1 MKINLGTIFFF
12 FLLFFYEIAFAKEG
26 MPQLNPEFWL
36 SQIVWLTIVFA
47 LLYFLIQRFF
57 SPKLFALIDKRTNFI
72 KSLLEE
78 AEVCKNQI
86 QKLEDEYNQI
96 ITEAKIES
104 KKISAKLKSD
114 LNDKISIKRKEFE
127 NFVNSQ
133 TLKTEEEVNNFK
145 KKALEN
151 IQNIAGDFSKEL
163 IEKITGT
170 VPNNSSLN
178 AVITEISNKEKK
190 SQYV

>member
-1 MKINLGTIFFF
+1 VKINLGTIV
-12 FLLFFYEIAFAKEG
+12 FLLFFQEIAFAKEG

-47 LLYFLIQRFF
+47 LLYFLIQKFF
-57 SPKLFALIDKRTNFI
+57 SPKLFALIDTRTNFI

-86 QKLEDEYNQI
+86 QKLEDEYNLI

-127 NFVNSQ
+127 NFLNSE
-133 TLKTEEEVNNFK
+133 TLKAEEEVNNFK

-170 VPNNSSLN
+170 APNNSSLN
-178 AVITEISNKEKK
+178 AVIMEISNKEKK

>member
-1 MKINLGTIFFF
+1 VKINLGTIFF
-12 FLLFFYEIAFAKEG
+12 LLFFHEIAFAKEG

-47 LLYFLIQRFF
+47 LLYFLIQKFF
-57 SPKLFALIDKRTNFI
+57 SPKLFELIDTRTNFI

-86 QKLEDEYNQI
+86 QKLEDEYNLI

-127 NFVNSQ
+127 NFLNSE
-133 TLKTEEEVNNFK
+133 TLKAEEEVNNFK

-151 IQNIAGDFSKEL
+151 IQSIAGDFSKEL

-170 VPNNSSLN
+170 APNNSSLN
-178 AVITEISNKEKK
+178 AVIMEISNKEKK

>member
-1 MKINLGTIFFF
+1 MKINLGTIV
-12 FLLFFYEIAFAKEG
+12 FLLFFHEIAFAKEG
-26 MPQLNPEFWL
+26 MPQLNPKFWL

-47 LLYFLIQRFF
+47 LLYFLIQKFF
-57 SPKLFALIDKRTNFI
+57 SPKLFALIDTRTNFI

-86 QKLEDEYNQI
+86 QKLEDEYNLI

-127 NFVNSQ
+127 NFLNSE
-133 TLKTEEEVNNFK
+133 TLKAEEEVNNFK

-151 IQNIAGDFSKEL
+151 IQSIAGDFSKEL

-170 VPNNSSLN
+170 APNNSSLN
-178 AVITEISNKEKK
+178 AVIMEISNKEKK

>member
-1 MKINLGTIFFF
+1 MKINLGTIV
-12 FLLFFYEIAFAKEG
+12 FLLFFHEIAFAKEG
-26 MPQLNPEFWL
+26 MPQLNPKFWL
-36 SQIVWLTIVFA
+36 SQIVWITIVFA
-47 LLYFLIQRFF
+47 LLYFLIQKFF
-57 SPKLFALIDKRTNFI
+57 SPKLFALIDTRTNFI

-86 QKLEDEYNQI
+86 QKLEDEYNLI

-127 NFVNSQ
+127 NFLNSE
-133 TLKTEEEVNNFK
+133 TLKAEEEVNNFK

-170 VPNNSSLN
+170 APNNSSLN
-178 AVITEISNKEKK
+178 AVIMEISNKEKK

>member
-1 MKINLGTIFFF
+1 MKINLGTIV
-12 FLLFFYEIAFAKEG
+12 FLLFFHEIAFAKEG

-36 SQIVWLTIVFA
+36 SQIVWLTIVFE
-47 LLYFLIQRFF
+47 LLYFLIQKFF
-57 SPKLFALIDKRTNFI
+57 SPKLFALIDTRTNFI

-86 QKLEDEYNQI
+86 QKLEDEYNLI

-127 NFVNSQ
+127 NFLNSE
-133 TLKTEEEVNNFK
+133 TLKAEEEVNNFK

-151 IQNIAGDFSKEL
+151 IQSIAGDFSKEL

-170 VPNNSSLN
+170 APNNSSLN
-178 AVITEISNKEKK
+178 AVIMEISNKEKK

>member
-1 MKINLGTIFFF
+1 MKINLGTIFF
-12 FLLFFYEIAFAKEG
+12 LLFFHEIAFAKEG

-47 LLYFLIQRFF
+47 LLYFLIQKFF
-57 SPKLFALIDKRTNFI
+57 SPKLFALIDTRTNFI

-86 QKLEDEYNQI
+86 QKLEDEYNLI

-127 NFVNSQ
+127 NFLNSE
-133 TLKTEEEVNNFK
+133 TLKAEEEVNNFK

-151 IQNIAGDFSKEL
+151 IQSIAGDFSKEL

-170 VPNNSSLN
+170 APNNSSLN
-178 AVITEISNKEKK
+178 AVIMEISNKEKK

>member
-1 MKINLGTIFFF
+1 MKINLGTIV
-12 FLLFFYEIAFAKEG
+12 FLLFFREIAFAKEG

-47 LLYFLIQRFF
+47 LLYFLIQKFF
-57 SPKLFALIDKRTNFI
+57 SPKLFALIDTRTNFI

-86 QKLEDEYNQI
+86 QKLEDEYNLI

-127 NFVNSQ
+127 KFLNSE
-133 TLKTEEEVNNFK
+133 TLKAEEEVNNFK

-170 VPNNSSLN
+170 APNNSSLN
-178 AVITEISNKEKK
+178 AVIMEISNKEKK

>member
-1 MKINLGTIFFF
+1 MKINLGTIV
-12 FLLFFYEIAFAKEG
+12 FLLFFQEIAFAKEG

-47 LLYFLIQRFF
+47 LLYFLIQKFF
-57 SPKLFALIDKRTNFI
+57 SPKLFALIDTRTNFI

-78 AEVCKNQI
+78 AEICKNQI
-86 QKLEDEYNQI
+86 QKLEDEYNLI

-127 NFVNSQ
+127 NFLNSE
-133 TLKTEEEVNNFK
+133 TLKAEEEVNNFK

-170 VPNNSSLN
+170 APNNSSLN
-178 AVITEISNKEKK
+178 AVIMEISNKEKK

>member
-1 MKINLGTIFFF
+1 MKINLGTIV
-12 FLLFFYEIAFAKEG
+12 FLLFFHEIAFAKEG

-47 LLYFLIQRFF
+47 LLYFLIQKFF
-57 SPKLFALIDKRTNFI
+57 SPKLFALIDKRNNFI

-86 QKLEDEYNQI
+86 QKLEDEYNLI

-127 NFVNSQ
+127 NFLNSE
-133 TLKTEEEVNNFK
+133 TLKAEEEVNNFK

-151 IQNIAGDFSKEL
+151 IQSIAGDFSKEL

-170 VPNNSSLN
+170 APNNSSLN
-178 AVITEISNKEKK
+178 AVIMEISNKEKK

>member
-1 MKINLGTIFFF
+1 VKINLGTIV
-12 FLLFFYEIAFAKEG
+12 FLLFFHEIAFAKEG

-47 LLYFLIQRFF
+47 LLYFLIQKFF
-57 SPKLFALIDKRTNFI
+57 SPKLFALIDTRTNFI

-86 QKLEDEYNQI
+86 QKLEDEYNLI

-127 NFVNSQ
+127 NFLNSE
-133 TLKTEEEVNNFK
+133 TLKAEEEVNNFK

-151 IQNIAGDFSKEL
+151 IQSIAGDFSKEL

-170 VPNNSSLN
+170 APNNSSLN
-178 AVITEISNKEKK
+178 AVILEISNKEKK

>member
-1 MKINLGTIFFF
+1 MKINLGTIV
-12 FLLFFYEIAFAKEG
+12 FLLFFHEIAFAKEG

-47 LLYFLIQRFF
+47 LLYFLIQKFF

-86 QKLEDEYNQI
+86 QKLEDEYNLI

-127 NFVNSQ
+127 NFLNSE
-133 TLKTEEEVNNFK
+133 TLKAEEEVNNFK

-151 IQNIAGDFSKEL
+151 IQSIAGDFSKEL

-170 VPNNSSLN
+170 APNNSSLN
-178 AVITEISNKEKK
+178 AVIMEISNKEKK

>member
-1 MKINLGTIFFF
+1 MKINLGTIV
-12 FLLFFYEIAFAKEG
+12 FLLFFHEIAFAKEG

-47 LLYFLIQRFF
+47 LLYFLIQKFF

-86 QKLEDEYNQI
+86 QKLEDEYNLI

-127 NFVNSQ
+127 NFLNSE
-133 TLKTEEEVNNFK
+133 TLKAEEEVNNFK

-170 VPNNSSLN
+170 APNNSSLN
-178 AVITEISNKEKK
+178 AVIIEISNKEKK

>member
-1 MKINLGTIFFF
+1 MKINLSTIV
-12 FLLFFYEIAFAKEG
+12 FLLFFHEIAFAKEG

-47 LLYFLIQRFF
+47 LLYFLIQKFF
-57 SPKLFALIDKRTNFI
+57 SPKLFALIDTRTNFI

-86 QKLEDEYNQI
+86 QKLEDEYNLI

-127 NFVNSQ
+127 NFLNSE
-133 TLKTEEEVNNFK
+133 TLKAEEEVNNFK

-170 VPNNSSLN
+170 APNNSSLN
-178 AVITEISNKEKK
+178 AVIMEISNKEKK

>member
-1 MKINLGTIFFF
+1 MKINLGTIV
-12 FLLFFYEIAFAKEG
+12 FLLFFHEIAFAKEG

-36 SQIVWLTIVFA
+36 SQIVWLSIVFA
-47 LLYFLIQRFF
+47 LLYFLIQKFF
-57 SPKLFALIDKRTNFI
+57 SPKLFALIDTRTNFI

-86 QKLEDEYNQI
+86 QKLEDEYNLI

-127 NFVNSQ
+127 NFLNSE
-133 TLKTEEEVNNFK
+133 TLKAEEEVNNFK

-170 VPNNSSLN
+170 APNNSSLN
-178 AVITEISNKEKK
+178 AVIMEISNKEKK

>member
-1 MKINLGTIFFF
+1 MLKKNLGTLV
-12 FLLFFYEIAFAKEG
+12 FLLFFQEIAYANEG

-36 SQIVWLTIVFA
+36 SQIVWLTIIFV
-47 LLYFLIQRFF
+47 LLYFLIQKFF
-57 SPKLFALIDKRTNFI
+57 SPKLFALIDARTNFI

-78 AEVCKNQI
+78 AEICKNQI
-86 QKLEDEYNQI
+86 QKLEDEYNLI
-96 ITEAKIES
+96 ITDAKNKS
-104 KKISAKLKSD
+104 KKISAKLKND

-127 NFVNSQ
+127 NFLNSEIV
-133 TLKTEEEVNNFK
+133 KAEEEINNSK
-145 KKALEN
+145 KKTLEN

-170 VPNNSSLN
+170 APNSSSLN
-178 AVITEISNKEKK
+178 TIIMEISNKEKK

>member
-1 MKINLGTIFFF
+1 VKINLGTIV
-12 FLLFFYEIAFAKEG
+12 FLLFFHEIAFAKEG

-47 LLYFLIQRFF
+47 LLYFLIQKFF
-57 SPKLFALIDKRTNFI
+57 SPKLFALIDTRTNFI

-86 QKLEDEYNQI
+86 QKLEDEYNLI

-127 NFVNSQ
+127 NFLNSE
-133 TLKTEEEVNNFK
+133 TLKAEEEVNNFK

-151 IQNIAGDFSKEL
+151 IQNIAGYFSKEL

-170 VPNNSSLN
+170 APNNSSLN
-178 AVITEISNKEKK
+178 AVIMEISNKEKK

>member
-1 MKINLGTIFFF
+1 MKINLGTIV
-12 FLLFFYEIAFAKEG
+12 FLLFFQEIAFAKEG

-47 LLYFLIQRFF
+47 LLYFLIQKFF
-57 SPKLFALIDKRTNFI
+57 SPKLFALIDTRTNFI

-78 AEVCKNQI
+78 AEDCKNQI
-86 QKLEDEYNQI
+86 QKLEDEYNLI

-114 LNDKISIKRKEFE
+114 LNDKITIKRKEFE
-127 NFVNSQ
+127 NFLNSE
-133 TLKTEEEVNNFK
+133 TLKAEEEVNNFK

-170 VPNNSSLN
+170 APNNSSLN
-178 AVITEISNKEKK
+178 AVIMEISNKEKK

>member
-1 MKINLGTIFFF
+1 MKINLGTIV
-12 FLLFFYEIAFAKEG
+12 FLLFFHEIAFAKEG

-47 LLYFLIQRFF
+47 LLYFLIQKFF
-57 SPKLFALIDKRTNFI
+57 SPKLFALIDTRTNFI

-86 QKLEDEYNQI
+86 QKLEDEYNLI

-127 NFVNSQ
+127 NFLNSE
-133 TLKTEEEVNNFK
+133 TLKAEEEVNNFK

-170 VPNNSSLN
+170 APNNSSLN
-178 AVITEISNKEKK
+178 EIIMEISNKEKK

>member
-1 MKINLGTIFFF
+1 VKINLGTLV
-12 FLLFFYEIAFAKEG
+12 FLLFFHEIAFAKEG
-26 MPQLNPEFWL
+26 MPQLNPKFWL

-47 LLYFLIQRFF
+47 LLYFLIQKFF
-57 SPKLFALIDKRTNFI
+57 SPKLFALIDTRTNFI

-86 QKLEDEYNQI
+86 QKLEDEYNLI

-127 NFVNSQ
+127 NFLNSE
-133 TLKTEEEVNNFK
+133 TLKAEEEVNNFK

-151 IQNIAGDFSKEL
+151 IQSIAGDFSKEL

-170 VPNNSSLN
+170 APNNSSLN
-178 AVITEISNKEKK
+178 AVIMEISNKEKK

>member
-1 MKINLGTIFFF
+1 MKINLGTIV
-12 FLLFFYEIAFAKEG
+12 FLLFFHEIAFAKEG

-47 LLYFLIQRFF
+47 LLYFLIQKFF
-57 SPKLFALIDKRTNFI
+57 SPKLFALIDTRTNFI

-86 QKLEDEYNQI
+86 QKLEDEYNLI

-127 NFVNSQ
+127 NFLNSE
-133 TLKTEEEVNNFK
+133 TLKAEEEVNNFK

-170 VPNNSSLN
+170 APNNSSLN
-178 AVITEISNKEKK
+178 AVIIEISNKEKK

>member
-1 MKINLGTIFFF
+1 MKINLGTIV
-12 FLLFFYEIAFAKEG
+12 FLLFFHEIAFSKEG

-47 LLYFLIQRFF
+47 LLYFLIQKFF
-57 SPKLFALIDKRTNFI
+57 SPKLFALIDTRTNFI

-86 QKLEDEYNQI
+86 QKLEDEYNLI

-127 NFVNSQ
+127 NFLNSE
-133 TLKTEEEVNNFK
+133 TLKAEEEVNNFK

-170 VPNNSSLN
+170 APNNSSLN
-178 AVITEISNKEKK
+178 AVIMEISNKEKK

>member
-1 MKINLGTIFFF
+1 MKINLGTIV
-12 FLLFFYEIAFAKEG
+12 FLLFFHEIAIAKEG

-47 LLYFLIQRFF
+47 LLYFLIQKFF

-86 QKLEDEYNQI
+86 QKLEDEYNLI

-127 NFVNSQ
+127 NFLNSE
-133 TLKTEEEVNNFK
+133 TLKAEEEVNNFK

-170 VPNNSSLN
+170 APNNSSLN
-178 AVITEISNKEKK
+178 AVIMEISNKEKK

>member
-1 MKINLGTIFFF
+1 MKINLGTIV
-12 FLLFFYEIAFAKEG
+12 FLLFFQKIAFAKEG

-47 LLYFLIQRFF
+47 LLYFLIQKFF
-57 SPKLFALIDKRTNFI
+57 SPKLFALIDTRTNFI

-86 QKLEDEYNQI
+86 QKLEDEYNLI

-127 NFVNSQ
+127 NFLNSE
-133 TLKTEEEVNNFK
+133 TLKAEEEVNNFK

-170 VPNNSSLN
+170 APNNSSLN
-178 AVITEISNKEKK
+178 AVIMEISNKEKK

>member
-1 MKINLGTIFFF
+1 MKINLGTIV
-12 FLLFFYEIAFAKEG
+12 FLLFFHEIAFAKEG

-47 LLYFLIQRFF
+47 LLYFLIQKFF
-57 SPKLFALIDKRTNFI
+57 SPKLFALIDTRTNFI

-86 QKLEDEYNQI
+86 QKLEDEYNLI

-127 NFVNSQ
+127 NFLNSE
-133 TLKTEEEVNNFK
+133 TLKAEEEVNNFK

-170 VPNNSSLN
+170 APNNSSLN
-178 AVITEISNKEKK
+178 AVIMEISNIEKK